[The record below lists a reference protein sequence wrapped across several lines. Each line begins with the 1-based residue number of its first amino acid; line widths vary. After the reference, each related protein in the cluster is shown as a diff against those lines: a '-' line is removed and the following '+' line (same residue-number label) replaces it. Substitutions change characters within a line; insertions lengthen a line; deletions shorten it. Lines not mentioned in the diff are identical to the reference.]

1 MSAETEI
8 TEDNVIQYL
17 IEKSKSKFGLFSINY
32 ILINCKIQELLEF
45 IADYGITIPEKSF
58 VSRLEYIKLIL
69 THLTNVYNSTD
80 WQKRFDNP
88 LEYCGYAVI
97 NSKTFKKYL
106 YHLDFI
112 AKQDLSET
120 FADHCADL
128 ETTVH
133 NTSYDSISPKM
144 DMYLTMKKSKVKT
157 SAVFVMN
164 GVNVNEKTY
173 LETKESIK
181 EAAKVASWNI
191 FVTTPIGVLKLGLQN
206 LIYDMKD
213 LNCWLYVV
221 DPSRKIVY
229 GVRKGKKNDNYDLEI
244 RNKFIKKL
252 PKEPMRAPSQVIKLS
267 DYYFNETNSFD
278 SYNFRLFDIYNDLE
292 HNKLMLKEANQPKYS
307 EIFRDLI
314 IIEKTSGTPIINY
327 ASENFKEQAL
337 VSGFLTAMDS
347 FVTQIG
353 GSKMEEINYKGLYV
367 QAVYGKYIE
376 IVCFLFKPSDSSFKE
391 RLNYLTNLFE
401 TLYHEQIELFKKTG
415 KTNLFDEV
423 EILSITKEILDI

>member
-1 MSAETEI
+1 MITEPDI

-17 IEKSKSKFGLFSINY
+17 IDKSKSKFGLFSINY
-32 ILINCKIQELLEF
+32 ILINCKIKELIEF
-45 IADYGITIPEKSF
+45 MADYGLKPPDKSF

-69 THLTNVYNSTD
+69 AHLTNTYNTTD

-97 NSKTFKKYL
+97 NSKRFNKYL

-112 AKQDLSET
+112 AKQDLIET

-128 ETTVH
+128 EITVH
-133 NTSYDSISPKM
+133 NTTFDSITPEM
-144 DMYLTMKKSKVKT
+144 DMYLTIKKSKVKT
-157 SAVFVMN
+157 AAVFVMN
-164 GVNVNEKTY
+164 GVNVNDKAYVKT
-173 LETKESIK
+173 KNSIK

-191 FVTTPIGVLKLGLQN
+191 FVTTPIGILKLGLKN
-206 LIYDMKD
+206 LILDMNN

-221 DPSRKIVY
+221 DPSRKIVF
-229 GVRKGKKNDNYDLEI
+229 GINKGRKNDEFDVEI
-244 RNKFIKKL
+244 RNSFIKKL

-267 DYYFNETNSFD
+267 DYYFDEPNSFD
-278 SYNFRLFDIYNDLE
+278 TYNFRLFDIYNDTD
-292 HNKLMLKEANQPKYS
+292 HNKLMLKEADQPKYS

-314 IIEKTSGTPIINY
+314 IMEKSSGTPLINY
-327 ASENFKEQAL
+327 ASEIFKEQAL
-337 VSGFLTAMDS
+337 VSGFLAAMDS

-367 QAVYGKYIE
+367 QASYGKSIE

-401 TLYHEQIELFKKTG
+401 TLYEEQIEQFKKTG
-415 KTNLFDEV
+415 NTNLFDED
-423 EILSITKEILDI
+423 EILPIMKDVLDI

>member
-1 MSAETEI
+1 
-8 TEDNVIQYL
+8 
-17 IEKSKSKFGLFSINY
+17 
-32 ILINCKIQELLEF
+32 
-45 IADYGITIPEKSF
+45 
-58 VSRLEYIKLIL
+58 
-69 THLTNVYNSTD
+69 
-80 WQKRFDNP
+80 
-88 LEYCGYAVI
+88 
-97 NSKTFKKYL
+97 
-106 YHLDFI
+106 
-112 AKQDLSET
+112 
-120 FADHCADL
+120 
-128 ETTVH
+128 
-133 NTSYDSISPKM
+133 
-144 DMYLTMKKSKVKT
+144 
-157 SAVFVMN
+157 
-164 GVNVNEKTY
+164 
-173 LETKESIK
+173 
-181 EAAKVASWNI
+181 
-191 FVTTPIGVLKLGLQN
+191 
-206 LIYDMKD
+206 
-213 LNCWLYVV
+213 
-221 DPSRKIVY
+221 
-229 GVRKGKKNDNYDLEI
+229 
-244 RNKFIKKL
+244 
-252 PKEPMRAPSQVIKLS
+252 MRAPSQVIKLS